1 MAIGKIACRSWK
13 GWSLSWHLIIPFKM
27 HSIPGG
33 WVLFSVRW
41 WPCPQVTQSVCAELE
56 VGVCSQ
62 QLTRSH
68 PTFIPQRFYSFELS
82 TISWWMSRSYISIL
96 PIARGS
102 QKFGLD
108 YSFPKV
114 AQAAPPVT
122 RNIIRQNISLW
133 LGLKSADYEGQM
145 LTLGGYELVIEMI
158 KKIHCFV
165 WGGEEEVH
173 PAMIISN

>member
-1 MAIGKIACRSWK
+1 MAFLEGECYFLWGDDPTHR
-13 GWSLSWHLIIPFKM
+13 LP
-27 HSIPGG
+27 
-33 WVLFSVRW
+33 RE
-41 WPCPQVTQSVCAELE
+41 CVCAELE

-62 QLTRSH
+62 QPTRSH
-68 PTFIPQRFYSFELS
+68 STFIPQRFYSFELS
-82 TISWWMSRSYISIL
+82 AICWWMSRSYISIL